1 MFTSKKEKKNKV
13 LGSKA
18 TRLKTHQ
25 PTMANASVVPSAYLQ
40 GLTPAVPEWLNKGD
54 NAWQMISGALVCMQ
68 GMPGLVI
75 IYAGLV
81 KKKWALNSA
90 FMALF
95 AFAAVMPCWVLWAY
109 NMSFGEKLL
118 PFWGKAG
125 LAVSEDFLNS
135 QTILPSTQYKNI
147 TSAATPLFPMATM
160 VFFQYPFAAETV
172 ILLCGSVLGRMSFR
186 AWMAFVPLWL
196 TFSYTVSAFSVW
208 GGGFLF
214 QWGVMD
220 YSGGYVVHVASG
232 AAGYTAAYWVRKS
245 IQYKILFICYLVD
258 ITA

>member
-1 MFTSKKEKKNKV
+1 MV
-13 LGSKA
+13 
-18 TRLKTHQ
+18 
-25 PTMANASVVPSAYLQ
+25 
-40 GLTPAVPEWLNKGD
+40 NKGD

-68 GMPGLVI
+68 SMPGLVI

-81 KKKWALNSA
+81 KKKWALNSD

-95 AFAAVMPCWVLWAY
+95 ALAAVMPCWVLWAN

-118 PFWGKAG
+118 PFWRKAG
-125 LAVSEDFLNS
+125 LAVSEDFFIS

-147 TSAATPLFPMATM
+147 TSAATPLFPMVTM

-186 AWMAFVPLWL
+186 AWMTFVPQWL

-220 YSGGYVVHVASG
+220 YSGGYVVHVASR
-232 AAGYTAAYWVRKS
+232 AAGYTVAYWVRKS
-245 IQYKILFICYLVD
+245 IQYKILFMSFLVD
-258 ITA
+258 VTV